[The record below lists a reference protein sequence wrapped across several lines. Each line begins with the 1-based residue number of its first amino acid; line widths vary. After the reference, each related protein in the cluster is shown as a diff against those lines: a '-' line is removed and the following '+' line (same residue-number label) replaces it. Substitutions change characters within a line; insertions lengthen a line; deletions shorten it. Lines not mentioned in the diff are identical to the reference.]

1 MKRKINRVMLSA
13 PKSGSGKTLLTCALL
28 ATLKEKGYPVS
39 SVKSGPDYIDPLFHK
54 EVLGVPAR
62 NLDTWFIDG
71 GTAASLLAQDRAD
84 GEYVVMEGVMGLFDG
99 AGGTEMEGSS
109 YDLARSTGTP
119 IILVIDA
126 KGAGFSIL
134 PMIAGFLSYDTA
146 NLIRGVILNRT
157 SGVMAERLRPLI
169 KEQLGIELIGYFP
182 NQKNLAW
189 ESRYLGLTLPGEIA
203 GVQDTITRAAAAF
216 SESIPL
222 EEILKIMEN
231 APDLEYEPLRERIAE
246 TEAGNGAEIS
256 GNTDNGNTSENA
268 EDPEK
273 SGTPKVRIAVARD
286 EAFCFY
292 YEENMQILRALGAE
306 IVPFSPIRD
315 EKIPENVSGMLL
327 GGGYP
332 ENYLPE
338 LEANASMRKSVK
350 EAVEKGMPVRAE
362 CGGFM
367 YLHDRIFDKEGK
379 PFEMV
384 GAVSGECR
392 YTGKSQRFG
401 YIEVIFPDGKP
412 KDEERSGSGKR
423 IRGHEFHYFDSTNNG
438 EDCIAEKPVTGRQYR
453 CMQLCGTSVF
463 GYPHL
468 YYPSGMWFAEEFVK
482 QAREYAGGR

>member
-54 EVLGVPAR
+54 EVLGIPAR
-62 NLDTWFIDG
+62 NLDTWFTDG
-71 GTAASLLAQDRAD
+71 GTAASLLAQDRTD

-99 AGGTEMEGSS
+99 AGGTEPEGSS
-109 YDLARSTGTP
+109 YDLARATDTP
-119 IILVIDA
+119 IILVLDA
-126 KGAGFSIL
+126 KGAGYSIL
-134 PMIAGFLSYDTA
+134 PMIAGFLQYDTA
-146 NLIRGVILNRT
+146 HLIRGVILNRT
-157 SGVMAERLRPLI
+157 SGVMAERLRPFI
-169 KEQLGIELIGYFP
+169 EEQLGVSLIGYFP

-222 EEILKIMEN
+222 EEILHVMEN
-231 APDLEYEPLRERIAE
+231 APALEAETLRERIAE
-246 TEAGNGAEIS
+246 EDGGAPA
-256 GNTDNGNTSENA
+256 DA
-268 EDPEK
+268 
-273 SGTPKVRIAVARD
+273 PKVRIAVARD
-286 EAFCFY
+286 AAFCFY

-306 IVPFSPIRD
+306 IVPFSPIGD
-315 EKIPENVSGMLL
+315 AQLPENVSGILL

-332 ENYLPE
+332 EMYLPE
-338 LEANASMRKSVK
+338 LEKNASMRRSVK
-350 EAVEKGMPVRAE
+350 AAIESGMPVRAE

-401 YIEVIFPDGKP
+401 YIEVIFPDGQ
-412 KDEERSGSGKR
+412 R

-438 EDCIAEKPVTGRQYR
+438 DDCLAEKPVTGRQYR
-453 CMQLCGTSVF
+453 CMQLRGCSVL

-468 YYPSGMWFAEEFVK
+468 YYPSGVWFAEKFVK
-482 QAREYAGGR
+482 EAQQYLLREK

>member
-28 ATLKEKGYPVS
+28 AALKNKGYPVS

-62 NLDTWFIDG
+62 NLDTWFTDG
-71 GTAASLLAQDRAD
+71 GMAASLLAQDRTD
-84 GEYVVMEGVMGLFDG
+84 GEYVVMEGVMGMFDG
-99 AGGTEMEGSS
+99 AGGTEPEGSS
-109 YDLARSTGTP
+109 YDLARATGTP
-119 IILVIDA
+119 IILVLDA

-134 PMIAGFLSYDTA
+134 PMIAGFLQYDTA
-146 NLIRGVILNRT
+146 HLIRGVILNRT

-169 KEQLGIELIGYFP
+169 REQLGIELIGYFP

-203 GVQDTITRAAAAF
+203 GVQDTITRAAEAF
-216 SESIPL
+216 SENIPL
-222 EEILKIMEN
+222 DGILKIMEN
-231 APDLEYEPLRERIAE
+231 APDLEAEPLDERFSAAPSRKE
-246 TEAGNGAEIS
+246 T
-256 GNTDNGNTSENA
+256 
-268 EDPEK
+268 
-273 SGTPKVRIAVARD
+273 VRIAVARD
-286 EAFCFY
+286 AAFCFY

-306 IVPFSPIRD
+306 IVPFSPISD
-315 EKIPENVSGMLL
+315 AKLPDGVHGMLL

-332 ENYLPE
+332 EMYLAE
-338 LEANASMRKSVK
+338 LKANESMRRSVR
-350 EAVEKGMPVRAE
+350 EAVLAGMPVRAE

-401 YIEVIFPDGKP
+401 YIEVIFPENGTAGGAG
-412 KDEERSGSGKR
+412 RR

-438 EDCIAEKPVTGRQYR
+438 EDCIAVKPVTGRQYP
-453 CMQLCGTSVF
+453 CMQLRGTSVL

-468 YYPSGMWFAEEFVK
+468 YYPSGVWFAEEFVEA
-482 QAREYAGGR
+482 ARAWRP